1 MPSLPSP
8 APNPPGSPTPPAPID
23 PAALDTLAATPAAL
37 RVLLGGLGDEVV
49 ETAADEGW
57 SPKDVVAHLLV
68 SGRLGAVER
77 IRAVVERERP
87 ALPGYD
93 EHEELERSGFRA
105 RPAGQLLDDF
115 ERQRGEHV
123 EWLRGLPAEA
133 FARSGE
139 HSEVGAVTAGELL
152 HHIAYHD
159 QLHLGQLTRMLG
171 ARFEPLR
178 GPMRRF

>member
-1 MPSLPSP
+1 MP
-8 APNPPGSPTPPAPID
+8 SPTPMD
-23 PAALDTLAATPAAL
+23 PSAFESLAATPAAL
-37 RVLLGGLGDEVV
+37 RALLGGLDEEVV
-49 ETAADEGW
+49 ETPADEGW
-57 SPKDVVAHLLV
+57 SPKDVVAHLLI
-68 SGRLGAVER
+68 SERLRAVER

-93 EHEELERSGFRA
+93 ENEELERSGFRA
-105 RPAGQLLDDF
+105 RPAGELLDDF
-115 ERQRGEHV
+115 ERQRAAHV

-133 FARSGE
+133 FARTGE

-159 QLHLGQLTRMLG
+159 QQHLGQLTRMLG
-171 ARFEPLR
+171 GRFEPLR